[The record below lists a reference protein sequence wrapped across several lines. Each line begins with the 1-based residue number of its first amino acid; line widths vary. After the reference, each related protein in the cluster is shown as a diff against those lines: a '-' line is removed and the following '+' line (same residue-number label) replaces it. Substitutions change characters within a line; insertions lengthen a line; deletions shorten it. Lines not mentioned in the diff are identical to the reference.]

1 MLLVEYPISELIWSF
16 NITGMTVLWRA
27 RVIEE
32 QLVVSRKVQ
41 TMDSR

>member
-1 MLLVEYPISELIWSF
+1 MILVEYPIRELVSSL
-16 NITGMTVLWRA
+16 NITGTTVLWRA

-41 TMDSR
+41 TTDSR